1 MRTIPK
7 RAEHEPATGGLD
19 GTRRDL
25 VGPREPTHEQAGG
38 LGRCA
43 AVEGHQRRRTTRH
56 QDKVGTP
63 AVRLH
68 LRDLDLVDAA
78 VDGLFEAV

>member
-19 GTRRDL
+19 GARRDL
-25 VGPREPTHEQAGG
+25 VGPREPTHEQTSR

-43 AVEGHQRRRTTRH
+43 AIEWHQRRWTTRH
-56 QDKVGTP
+56 QDEVGSP

-68 LRDLDLVDAA
+68 RRDLDMVDAA